1 MSFLE
6 GSVSYGSEYR
16 TAAKAVR
23 ISVCQCGP
31 VSVCHVGIGDAS
43 LLQRHVVQP
52 LQHACCLV
60 LSSYSGA
67 GPPGLDGHCA
77 PRLPYPNQ
85 ERTVD
90 VGIQLP
96 SCASSEQP
104 V

>member
-1 MSFLE
+1 MALNTAQQPKLS
-6 GSVSYGSEYR
+6 GS
-16 TAAKAVR
+16 
-23 ISVCQCGP
+23 QCGP

-43 LLQRHVVQP
+43 LLQRHVMQP
-52 LQHACCLV
+52 LRHACCLV
-60 LSSYSGA
+60 LSSYSDA
-67 GPPGLDGHCA
+67 GPPGLDGHSA

-90 VGIQLP
+90 VGILLP